1 MSSLTMALLLLLSL
15 LVVAFFAGAETAVIS
30 ANRIRLAHRTR
41 KKDKRAQRALRLLYK
56 PEKVVTTTLV
66 GTNFGVVAAS
76 TLTTAL
82 ALAILPDS
90 WANSVPLITSLVL
103 APVLMV
109 LGDLLPKAVGRSYS
123 DRLTPALA
131 TPLRVFGY
139 LFWPIGIVV
148 TSLTH
153 LLFRLLKI
161 TPGES
166 DRLSREELRVMMQQG
181 KEEEAIEHHTAH
193 LADEAFTL
201 TLRRVREVM
210 TPLRELDALSTEASV
225 LEAIAKATETTDSNL
240 CVYQGRASNLVGVV
254 PVKEL
259 TRASLGTTV
268 GKIMRRPLFVP
279 EHRSLSGLLA
289 DFRFHGATLAVV
301 IDEYKNALGVISLD
315 GVLNSLTGQLPA

>member
-1 MSSLTMALLLLLSL
+1 MSNWTMALLLLLSL

-41 KKDKRAQRALRLLYK
+41 KKDKRAGRALRLLHK
-56 PEKVVTTTLV
+56 PERVVTTTLV

-76 TLTTAL
+76 TLTTTL
-82 ALAILPDS
+82 ALSILPES
-90 WANSVPLITSLVL
+90 WADSVPLITSLIL

-131 TPLRVFGY
+131 MPLRIFGY
-139 LFWPIGIVV
+139 LFLPIGIVV

-166 DRLSREELRVMMQQG
+166 GRLSREELRVMMQQG
-181 KEEEAIEHHTAH
+181 KEEEAIEHRTAH
-193 LADEAFTL
+193 LADEAFNL
-201 TLRRVREVM
+201 TLRRVHEVM
-210 TPLRELDALSTEASV
+210 TPLREVYALSTEASV
-225 LEAIAKATETTDSNL
+225 PEAIAKATETTDSNL
-240 CVYQGRASNLVGVV
+240 CVYQGQKDNIVGVV

-259 TRASLGTTV
+259 TRASLGITV

-279 EHRSLSGLLA
+279 DHRTLSGLLA
-289 DFRFHGATLAVV
+289 DFRFHSSTLAVV
-301 IDEYKNALGVISLD
+301 LDESQNALGVISLN
-315 GVLNSLTGQLPA
+315 GVLGSLTGQVSN